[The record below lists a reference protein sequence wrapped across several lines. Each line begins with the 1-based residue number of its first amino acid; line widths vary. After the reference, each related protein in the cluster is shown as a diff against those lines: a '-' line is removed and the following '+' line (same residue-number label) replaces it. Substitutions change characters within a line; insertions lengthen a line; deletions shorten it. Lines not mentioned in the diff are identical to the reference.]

1 MGVPP
6 EAAPRERSVGEG
18 GGTTEEGASTEAA
31 ARTDGKEKVEDAAA
45 GE

>member
-18 GGTTEEGASTEAA
+18 GGTTEGASTEAA